1 MECKKEPKGYCT
13 MKKEELDKSWHL
25 AENETELK
33 LTEFEF
39 LLWRVF
45 FGFTRW
51 QEDCQSCVDGS
62 TDLMPHDIA
71 ILHVIRMKD
80 RPKTQYELCKLL
92 DRDDLP
98 NISYSI
104 RKLVKLGL
112 IEKSKKQSKGKVIAY
127 QVTKAGLQNTENYKA
142 VRKSILIKMFE
153 DEFGEKDFSEVIKVL
168 STINNLYNEA
178 GIVAASHKGSQIVKT
193 STKVDKS

>member
-1 MECKKEPKGYCT
+1 MVT
-13 MKKEELDKSWHL
+13 SELDKKWHL
-25 AENETELK
+25 AENDTELK

-71 ILHVIRMKD
+71 LLHVIRMKD

-104 RKLVKLGL
+104 RKLMKLGL
-112 IEKSKKQSKGKVIAY
+112 IEQAKKSSKGKVIAY
-127 QVTKAGLQNTENYKA
+127 QVTKAGLQNTENYKTI
-142 VRKSILIKMFE
+142 RKNILIKMFQ
-153 DEFGEKDFSEVIKVL
+153 DEFGEKDFSEVIKIL
-168 STINNLYNEA
+168 STIKNLYSEA
-178 GIVAASHKGSQIVKT
+178 GIVVASHKGSQIINAHK
-193 STKVDKS
+193 KVDGS